1 MKKTLCRICKSE
13 NVDNFFDIDLINA
26 SFLHQFKNIILSSCS
41 ECGFCFSS
49 NIRQEDCNEYYQ
61 LSNNYTNTIY
71 FENTLY
77 HDKYQHLEK
86 LLIDLNISKNDDIID
101 LTGYNGSLL
110 NYLNYLGYT
119 NLTYCDISDL
129 NINLSFDHT
138 EHIEQIEH
146 MQPTFT
152 KHKLNLMNI
161 NDFNTIGKKFKLIFL
176 NHTLEHIVDLENV
189 INNIKIL
196 MNETSLLYVEVPDI
210 NRIKLND
217 NPFLEIT
224 YEHVNFFNSYYLDRL
239 FNSVSLQSVA
249 KGTLDFKYRI
259 NLTINA
265 LYTVYKFD
273 TISDKSVFINT
284 ITNTKYDLIKY
295 ILDSKNSI
303 DLIYDQIDKTKE
315 YSIVGIGLYA
325 IFFLSFFKD
334 IKINKYY
341 DETRTGYIDNKPIQH
356 LINCF
361 DSDSVD
367 SINSTNSINN
377 SITDNLLI
385 LTPTYFNIIYNKLK
399 NLGIDTNKIIKIIY

>member
-1 MKKTLCRICKSE
+1 MEKTICRICKSE
-13 NVDNFFDIDLINA
+13 NVDNFFNIDLINA
-26 SFLHQFKNIILSSCS
+26 SFLHQFKNIILSSCND
-41 ECGFCFSS
+41 CGFCFSS
-49 NIRQEDCNEYYQ
+49 NIRQEDCDDYYQ
-61 LSNNYTNTIY
+61 SSNNYTNTIY

-77 HDKYQHLEK
+77 HGKYQHLEK
-86 LLIDLNISKNDDIID
+86 LLIDLKISKDDNIID

-129 NINLSFDHT
+129 NINLSFDQSDKT
-138 EHIEQIEH
+138 KSTFIK
-146 MQPTFT
+146 PTFT
-152 KHKLNLMNI
+152 KYKLNLMNS
-161 NDFNTIGKKFKLIFL
+161 NDFHKIGKKFKLIFL

-196 MNETSLLYVEVPDI
+196 MNESSLLYIEVPDI
-210 NRIKLND
+210 DRIKLND

-224 YEHVNFFNSYYLDRL
+224 YEHVNFFNSYYLDKL
-239 FNSVSLQSVA
+239 FNSVFLQNVA

-265 LYTVYKFD
+265 LYTVYKFADIKNNKFADIKNNKFAD
-273 TISDKSVFINT
+273 TKN
-284 ITNTKYDLIKY
+284 NTKYNLINY
-295 ILDSKNSI
+295 ISDSKNSI

-334 IKINKYY
+334 IKINNYY
-341 DETRTGYIDNKPIQH
+341 DETRFGYIDNKSIQP
-356 LINCF
+356 LIN
-361 DSDSVD
+361 SVD
-367 SINSTNSINN
+367 SINSINN
-377 SITDNLLI
+377 IITDNLLI

-399 NLGIDTNKIIKIIY
+399 NLGIDTNKIVKIIY